1 MSATKEMTHEE
12 SLRLIKNMIQ
22 SVKSDFEDDSFQYLF
37 WGWLVFS
44 AAIINYTLIQLNNEY
59 ASLVWLLMPI
69 GGIVSALHS
78 RKQNK
83 GKKAKSFVEQFI
95 NHISTAFLISLTIVL
110 FSMPHLQESC
120 YPMIL
125 VLYGIFLYTCGSAIE
140 FNPLRIG
147 GALNWIAALIA
158 FNVSFEIQ
166 LLILAGAVLGGYIIP
181 GYLLKR
187 KYSNQQSLNAA

>member
-1 MSATKEMTHEE
+1 
-12 SLRLIKNMIQ
+12 
-22 SVKSDFEDDSFQYLF
+22 
-37 WGWLVFS
+37 
-44 AAIINYTLIQLNNEY
+44 
-59 ASLVWLLMPI
+59 
-69 GGIVSALHS
+69 
-78 RKQNK
+78 
-83 GKKAKSFVEQFI
+83 
-95 NHISTAFLISLTIVL
+95 
-110 FSMPHLQESC
+110 
-120 YPMIL
+120 MIL

-140 FNPLRIG
+140 FNPLRFG

>member
-44 AAIINYTLIQLNNEY
+44 AAIIHYTLIQLNYEY
-59 ASLVWLLMPI
+59 ASLVWLLMPA

-83 GKKAKSFVEQFI
+83 GRKAKSFVEQFI

-140 FNPLRIG
+140 FNPLRFG

-158 FNVSFEIQ
+158 FNESFEIQ